1 MKRLE
6 TKNRS
11 RVENEKVFFI
21 SNLKI
26 FALCFHSAVATPFVT
41 ATLNMGHMM
50 VNLEFLSHN
59 NFSFHQNSADQ
70 PGIAQF
76 QFHTLKRE
84 NLIAWESALQ
94 QTSYGQVC
102 VVQAGL
108 LGISIHEWGR
118 QILEKRDGQQSNRCS
133 VFLIFFKSICFKIF
147 KYSSIYSNIVEL
159 T

>member
-1 MKRLE
+1 MTGIIKQKGFTYCKIKGHLIDLKCMKRLE

-59 NFSFHQNSADQ
+59 NFSFHQNSAD
-70 PGIAQF
+70 
-76 QFHTLKRE
+76 
-84 NLIAWESALQ
+84 
-94 QTSYGQVC
+94 
-102 VVQAGL
+102 
-108 LGISIHEWGR
+108 
-118 QILEKRDGQQSNRCS
+118 
-133 VFLIFFKSICFKIF
+133 
-147 KYSSIYSNIVEL
+147 
-159 T
+159 